1 MQMEQKGV
9 DLKGAIEKVIT
20 RARAKEISDNVIIE
34 YLIQDK
40 GFDRKKALATIKRVN
55 RKNLR
60 SAIKSLFASVE
71 DITNISEQE
80 AELVKELLKY
90 DRATTRADKAIQ
102 KKAKQELLAQVR
114 VMARVSKGKISAA
127 QLSAVISRLTRVN
140 LSRQSSIDSFVDYMR
155 KVFSDADY
163 AQKLTGLKSKI
174 KQAKKNIRT
183 KVGIGQDGLTYELEN
198 LLNIDP
204 SIIPD
209 DVFTKYEKL
218 VTSFGEKKT
227 VLSLP
232 EATQVKQDVADIN
245 DALNTQNSLV
255 GELTERFNS
264 FEDKK
269 TTEDGKVEYAA
280 TVKRMLKDKV
290 ITEEESKLMT
300 KFSKE
305 INPREEKEG
314 KSEEQKQKEMEEE
327 KKELIQEVK
336 DSEIDTSG
344 ITNRLAKQVA
354 ESLSEM
360 IKTEAINE
368 LSNPQLKNLIKA
380 IDNINS
386 GYVNHYSQ
394 LAWENLMSTNF
405 AKTASESVNKSKP
418 LKTSRFIAK
427 MKSIFTGK
435 SDIATMIERTPL
447 FYMDAVL
454 GDFTSKKIFESI
466 IENPAQ
472 AMSTYQ
478 TDLQRVYD
486 KLEAAESKLAK
497 SLISNRDAIIESK
510 YKQMAY
516 MVQLEH
522 ESNIDNKQTRPASEV
537 MKATIT
543 RLERT
548 NQKENAKILKN
559 ILDNDKFST
568 DGEID
573 LNKIK
578 KSFSSAEKNMI
589 KAVQEVNASLTEK
602 AVFTAGIIRGEA
614 IDPLNNYIHQQV
626 LSDQGSVADNVD
638 KLSESFTNNAKPST
652 KAKNLIERVS
662 KVSPINFDIL
672 SATKRGAKMTL
683 MDFHLTSPLRVAN
696 KTLSKMNES
705 IQESGEQREIFEGI
719 KEGYNQAIKDVIGD
733 NFTSSDISTEVFD
746 YIAKTGYRTML
757 VGLGRMTSEF
767 LSNVLF
773 TISNPK
779 IFIKGVGYGKMM
791 FSSEG
796 SEIMNN
802 VRSKQTQRLYGSGLS
817 GRLVDPSILSKRGGT
832 ARAQKARGKSL
843 LGRIRTKLGQAG
855 SLLSLYPKAIETG
868 ADVII
873 SSPDKM
879 VTRPIWFGTFAT
891 EFSNQL
897 KNRKEL
903 IMETAKMRKEGATDK
918 QIEDYIKKETEVDF
932 NKIAENDAEYM
943 SKYKKE
949 IEKAKREADTKSVE
963 IGATDNPLMG
973 ILKNKKRPGEPL
985 RNAWKNFNGFMQ
997 RFLIFEFNAFR
1008 KGLYAAIGRGE
1019 ISKLKGGML
1028 MAAVVGRM
1036 TAYTL
1041 LTGTLTNMVASTL
1054 GQALG
1059 ASGDDDDEED
1069 KKGTTSQKVARAVAS
1084 TTTSLLLGRS
1094 FGAGIKA
1101 IQNRFIELANKE
1113 YGDDIGFRDGEYDRY
1128 NNSIAFDIF
1137 PESKSYKQPDPIS
1150 DLLPKML
1157 GPYSNIGGLIRV
1169 GARAYGPEI
1178 GYGEKKKTEE
1188 GEARREKEK
1197 DRFLFEVGGNLGL
1210 VPLYKELRKA
1220 MMKDIYKDLGKK
1232 DEKDSSSSSS
1242 RGSRGSRGR
1251 NSRGRKGRGRSRN

>member
-1 MQMEQKGV
+1 
-9 DLKGAIEKVIT
+9 
-20 RARAKEISDNVIIE
+20 
-34 YLIQDK
+34 
-40 GFDRKKALATIKRVN
+40 
-55 RKNLR
+55 
-60 SAIKSLFASVE
+60 
-71 DITNISEQE
+71 
-80 AELVKELLKY
+80 
-90 DRATTRADKAIQ
+90 
-102 KKAKQELLAQVR
+102 
-114 VMARVSKGKISAA
+114 
-127 QLSAVISRLTRVN
+127 
-140 LSRQSSIDSFVDYMR
+140 
-155 KVFSDADY
+155 
-163 AQKLTGLKSKI
+163 
-174 KQAKKNIRT
+174 
-183 KVGIGQDGLTYELEN
+183 
-198 LLNIDP
+198 
-204 SIIPD
+204 
-209 DVFTKYEKL
+209 
-218 VTSFGEKKT
+218 
-227 VLSLP
+227 
-232 EATQVKQDVADIN
+232 
-245 DALNTQNSLV
+245 
-255 GELTERFNS
+255 
-264 FEDKK
+264 
-269 TTEDGKVEYAA
+269 
-280 TVKRMLKDKV
+280 
-290 ITEEESKLMT
+290 
-300 KFSKE
+300 
-305 INPREEKEG
+305 
-314 KSEEQKQKEMEEE
+314 
-327 KKELIQEVK
+327 
-336 DSEIDTSG
+336 
-344 ITNRLAKQVA
+344 
-354 ESLSEM
+354 
-360 IKTEAINE
+360 
-368 LSNPQLKNLIKA
+368 
-380 IDNINS
+380 
-386 GYVNHYSQ
+386 
-394 LAWENLMSTNF
+394 
-405 AKTASESVNKSKP
+405 
-418 LKTSRFIAK
+418 
-427 MKSIFTGK
+427 
-435 SDIATMIERTPL
+435 
-447 FYMDAVL
+447 
-454 GDFTSKKIFESI
+454 
-466 IENPAQ
+466 
-472 AMSTYQ
+472 
-478 TDLQRVYD
+478 
-486 KLEAAESKLAK
+486 
-497 SLISNRDAIIESK
+497 
-510 YKQMAY
+510 
-516 MVQLEH
+516 
-522 ESNIDNKQTRPASEV
+522 
-537 MKATIT
+537 
-543 RLERT
+543 
-548 NQKENAKILKN
+548 
-559 ILDNDKFST
+559 
-568 DGEID
+568 
-573 LNKIK
+573 
-578 KSFSSAEKNMI
+578 
-589 KAVQEVNASLTEK
+589 
-602 AVFTAGIIRGEA
+602 
-614 IDPLNNYIHQQV
+614 
-626 LSDQGSVADNVD
+626 
-638 KLSESFTNNAKPST
+638 
-652 KAKNLIERVS
+652 
-662 KVSPINFDIL
+662 
-672 SATKRGAKMTL
+672 
-683 MDFHLTSPLRVAN
+683 
-696 KTLSKMNES
+696 
-705 IQESGEQREIFEGI
+705 
-719 KEGYNQAIKDVIGD
+719 
-733 NFTSSDISTEVFD
+733 
-746 YIAKTGYRTML
+746 
-757 VGLGRMTSEF
+757 
-767 LSNVLF
+767 
-773 TISNPK
+773 
-779 IFIKGVGYGKMM
+779 MM

-868 ADVII
+868 ADTII

-891 EFSNQL
+891 EF
-897 KNRKEL
+897 
-903 IMETAKMRKEGATDK
+903 
-918 QIEDYIKKETEVDF
+918 KKLTGQEVNF

-1232 DEKDSSSSSS
+1232 KKTSEEEGETSS

-1251 NSRGRKGRGRSRN
+1251 RGRRGRSRNRN